1 MNQNIIQLKLRDY
14 TARDDVHGNQEGK
27 MVYRSL
33 LDAVESYPDVKLFEI
48 SLAGISRTDAS
59 FPRESVVALAK
70 QFRGEKGFFLT
81 GISIEDRDF
90 IDNWHYAALIKKQP
104 LTVWFKEGFRTLGP
118 ELSSAMAEIL
128 SSILAK
134 SETTTSEV
142 AKLFNL
148 TAPNASSKLK
158 KLANDGY
165 ILRVERIAP
174 SGGMEF
180 VYCPIK

>member
-1 MNQNIIQLKLRDY
+1 MNQNIVQLKLRDY
-14 TARDDVHGNQEGK
+14 TARADVHGNQEGK
-27 MVYRSL
+27 IVYRSL
-33 LDAVESYPDVKLFEI
+33 LEALESYPDTKLFEI
-48 SLAGISRTDAS
+48 SLADITRTDAS

-81 GISIEDRDF
+81 GLSIDDRDF

-104 LTVWFKEGFRTLGP
+104 LTVWFKEGYKTLGP
-118 ELSSAMAEIL
+118 ELSSAMTEIL
-128 SSILAK
+128 SYILGK
-134 SETTTSEV
+134 GETTTSEV
-142 AKLFNL
+142 AKFFDL

-165 ILRVERIAP
+165 ILRVEQVAS